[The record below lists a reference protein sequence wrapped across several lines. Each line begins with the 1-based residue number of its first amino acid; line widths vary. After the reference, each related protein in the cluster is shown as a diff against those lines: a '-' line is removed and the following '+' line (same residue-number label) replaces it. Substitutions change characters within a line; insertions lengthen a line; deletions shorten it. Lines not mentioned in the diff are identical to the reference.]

1 MAERSIDK
9 RRILILI
16 LDILVVLSVAYAVLG
31 MVFAKDNSALVT
43 GGRGAFKYYTVLSNV
58 FCALTSIL
66 VVLSVAYAVL
76 GMVFAKDNSA
86 LVTGGRG
93 AFKYYTVLSN
103 VFCALTSD
111 AGHTGCPVCRICRAG
126 HGVRKGQLGSGHRRP
141 RGLQVLHSSLQCVLR
156 PDKPCLL
163 DLHACQKGQ
172 HSPGAAVPPPSCRK
186 QCRQR
191 HIDRGGVCLWLH
203 LFAPVLSIIS
213 QMLLRPQAEI
223 RLRSTVWAV
232 VPTILYG
239 AVYIIVNAVNWT
251 GKSNHVTDM
260 YGFLRWGWAIG
271 AMLLVAICLINWL
284 VAVLFRKCAG
294 KGKTN

>member
-1 MAERSIDK
+1 MAERSIDR

-58 FCALTSIL
+58 FCALTSL
-66 VVLSVAYAVL
+66 VCVIFMLARKDRSLPVPLYLLHLAGSCVVSVTLIVVIIFL
-76 GMVFAKDNSA
+76 GPTMGFGNMFV
-86 LVTGGRG
+86 
-93 AFKYYTVLSN
+93 
-103 VFCALTSD
+103 
-111 AGHTGCPVCRICRAG
+111 
-126 HGVRKGQLGSGHRRP
+126 
-141 RGLQVLHSSLQCVLR
+141 
-156 PDKPCLL
+156 
-163 DLHACQKGQ
+163 
-172 HSPGAAVPPPSCRK
+172 
-186 QCRQR
+186 
-191 HIDRGGVCLWLH
+191 GVCFWLH

-213 QMLLRPQAEI
+213 QMLLRPQKEI
-223 RLRSTVWAV
+223 RLRSTVFAV

-251 GKSNHVTDM
+251 GKSNPVTDM
-260 YGFLRWGWAIG
+260 YGFLRWGWSIG

>member
-1 MAERSIDK
+1 
-9 RRILILI
+9 
-16 LDILVVLSVAYAVLG
+16 

-58 FCALTSIL
+58 FCALTSL
-66 VVLSVAYAVL
+66 VCVIFMLARKDRSLPVPLYLLHLAGSCVVSVTLIVVIIFL
-76 GMVFAKDNSA
+76 GPTMGFGNMFV
-86 LVTGGRG
+86 
-93 AFKYYTVLSN
+93 
-103 VFCALTSD
+103 
-111 AGHTGCPVCRICRAG
+111 
-126 HGVRKGQLGSGHRRP
+126 
-141 RGLQVLHSSLQCVLR
+141 
-156 PDKPCLL
+156 
-163 DLHACQKGQ
+163 
-172 HSPGAAVPPPSCRK
+172 
-186 QCRQR
+186 
-191 HIDRGGVCLWLH
+191 GVCFWLH

-213 QMLLRPQAEI
+213 QMLLRPQKEI
-223 RLRSTVWAV
+223 RLRSTVFAV

-251 GKSNHVTDM
+251 GKSNPVTDM

>member
-16 LDILVVLSVAYAVLG
+16 LDILVVLSVTYAVLG

-58 FCALTSIL
+58 FCAVTSL
-66 VVLSVAYAVL
+66 VCVIFMLARKDSTLPVPLYLLHLAGSSVVSVTLIVVIIFL
-76 GMVFAKDNSA
+76 GPTMGFGIMFV
-86 LVTGGRG
+86 
-93 AFKYYTVLSN
+93 
-103 VFCALTSD
+103 
-111 AGHTGCPVCRICRAG
+111 
-126 HGVRKGQLGSGHRRP
+126 
-141 RGLQVLHSSLQCVLR
+141 
-156 PDKPCLL
+156 
-163 DLHACQKGQ
+163 
-172 HSPGAAVPPPSCRK
+172 
-186 QCRQR
+186 
-191 HIDRGGVCLWLH
+191 GVCFWLH

-213 QMLLRPQAEI
+213 QMLLRPQKEI

-232 VPTILYG
+232 VLTILYG

-251 GKSNHVTDM
+251 GKSNPVTDM